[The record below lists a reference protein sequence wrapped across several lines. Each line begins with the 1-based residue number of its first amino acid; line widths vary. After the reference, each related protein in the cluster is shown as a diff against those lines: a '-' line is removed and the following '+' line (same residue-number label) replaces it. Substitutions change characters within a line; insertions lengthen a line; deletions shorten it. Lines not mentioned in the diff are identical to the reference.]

1 MKATDKVIVKM
12 TPAEYEKYRQWKA
25 AQTAEY
31 WQRMIERAAAA
42 LAAAVNA
49 GDGFVKE
56 TT

>member
-31 WQRMIERAAAA
+31 WQRMIEYAGR
-42 LAAAVNA
+42 NA